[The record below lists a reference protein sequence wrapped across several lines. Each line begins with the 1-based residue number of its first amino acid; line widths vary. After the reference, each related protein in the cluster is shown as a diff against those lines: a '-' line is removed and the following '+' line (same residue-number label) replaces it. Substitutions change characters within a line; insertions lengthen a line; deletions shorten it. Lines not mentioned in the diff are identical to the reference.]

1 MKKIVIFDLDDTLF
15 DTTRQLNNSYDN
27 LDFITLFPGVI
38 HLFDVLKSNNIMM
51 ALVSTGNDE
60 IQHKK
65 IELLNIA
72 NYFDTIIVCGQP
84 EEKLTAFEHIL
95 KHNESTDP
103 KNIFIIGDRI
113 DREIMYG
120 NMLGCTT
127 IHVYGGKWGVLVPKN
142 ELQVPLFSIQCIKDS
157 SSIIL

>member
-15 DTTRQLNNSYDN
+15 DTTGQLNDSYDN
-27 LDFITLFPGVI
+27 LDYITLFPDVM
-38 HLFDVLKSNNIMM
+38 HLLGVLKSNNIMM

-60 IQHKK
+60 IQNKK
-65 IELLNIA
+65 IMLLKIA
-72 NYFDTIIVCGQP
+72 DYFDTIIVCEQP
-84 EEKLTAFEHIL
+84 EEKLTAFKRIL
-95 KHNESTDP
+95 KHNPSTDP

-127 IHVYGGKWGVLVPKN
+127 IRVYGGKWGTLVPEN
-142 ELQVPLFSIQCIKDS
+142 GLQVPLFNIQCTKDS